1 MRFILTAIILLLSPA
16 SVFADIVDFE
26 CKLKRQGDQYNKFLV
41 DSKNDKTSDAATLLK
56 PPKETKKWWQFWLK
70 NYDDIEYF
78 SIDIG
83 NKKILST
90 SYPVIIDISPNKII
104 IHEYVNCSSTE
115 VSSCKDWRF
124 QYNIDRITGDI
135 DGFRKAPDNSWS
147 PYFKYGDIIYS
158 FSGYCEPVR
167 RKF

>member
-1 MRFILTAIILLLSPA
+1 MRYILTAIILLLA
-16 SVFADIVDFE
+16 STMVSAGVVDFE
-26 CKLKRQGDQYNKFLV
+26 CKLKRQGDQYNKFLIE
-41 DSKNDKTSDAATLLK
+41 SKNDKTSDAAILLK
-56 PPKETKKWWQFWLK
+56 PKETKKWWQFWIE

-83 NKKILST
+83 NKKILS
-90 SYPVIIDISPNKII
+90 SAYSVIMDVSPNKII
-104 IHEYVNCSSTE
+104 IHEYVNCSSDE

-124 QYNIDRITGDI
+124 QYDINRVTGEITG
-135 DGFRKAPDNSWS
+135 FYNAPDNSWA

-158 FSGYCEPVR
+158 FTGYCEPIK